1 VETLLPLVNE
11 KTFRRCF
18 FVVDD
23 RNCAELLRDG
33 DIDAVVR
40 KAIQL
45 GLDPVMAVQ
54 MASLNTAEY
63 FHLERLGAIAL
74 GYWANVVVLS
84 DLYNFTVEKVFYRG
98 RIVAEKGKALFQP
111 GRHDDSRLI
120 DTMKIKSFRVE
131 AFKLPASGNTYPVI
145 EIVPGQIIT
154 KKKRL
159 RVKTSD
165 GFIVPD
171 IERDILKLVVVERHH
186 ATGNIGRG
194 LVHGFGLQAG
204 ALASSIAHDAHN
216 IIAIGTT
223 DSAIFAA
230 VKEIERLGGGLVI
243 ATDDGALTS
252 LDLPIAGILSGEP
265 LPGVVHRLEEIERK
279 ARELGTKLDSPFATL
294 SFLTLPVIPELRLT
308 DLGLFDVNAGKLI
321 EQK

>member
-1 VETLLPLVNE
+1 
-11 KTFRRCF
+11 
-18 FVVDD
+18 
-23 RNCAELLRDG
+23 
-33 DIDAVVR
+33 
-40 KAIQL
+40 
-45 GLDPVMAVQ
+45 
-54 MASLNTAEY
+54 
-63 FHLERLGAIAL
+63 
-74 GYWANVVVLS
+74 VLS

-111 GRHDDSRLI
+111 VRHDDSRLI
-120 DTMKIKSFRVE
+120 DTMKIKPFRVA
-131 AFKLPASGNTYPVI
+131 AFRLPASGNTYPVI
-145 EIVPGQIIT
+145 EVVPGQIIT
-154 KKKRL
+154 RKKRL
-159 RVKTSD
+159 RVKICD

-171 IERDILKLVVVERHH
+171 IERDILKLVVVERHQ
-186 ATGNIGRG
+186 ATGNIGLG
-194 LVHGFGLQAG
+194 LVRGFGLKAG

-243 ATDDGALTS
+243 ATDDGALMS

-265 LPGVVHRLEEIERK
+265 LAGVVHRLEEIKRK
-279 ARELGTKLDSPFATL
+279 VRELGTKLDSPFATL